1 MGKSF
6 DQYYQD
12 KLLPNLLILEE
23 KRKKNKKFG
32 VIAFVFVFLTYLI
45 ANIFLYYDL
54 AILVGFISIIPA
66 LIFFFFKKSPIKEDF
81 KNLIVA
87 KIVKY
92 IDESLIYNHYGF
104 IPQPVFRSSLL
115 FRNRIDR
122 YKGDD
127 HVKGKIGKTDI
138 EFSELHAEYK
148 TTTRTKNGGKQTQW
162 HTLFKGFFI
171 IADFHKDFEQKTLIV
186 PNNMPSFMGFIGRK
200 LKKWSAP
207 IGKIV
212 KLEDV
217 EFSKYFV
224 VYSEDQIEA
233 RYLISTSMMQRIL
246 NYRKKWDKTMHISL
260 IDSKLYMAISTNKN
274 FFEPT
279 TFKSLLGIENYQEM
293 LEYMNLI
300 IEVVEELN
308 LNTRIWTKQ

>member
-6 DQYYQD
+6 EQYYHQQ
-12 KLLPNLLILEE
+12 LFPVLQRLEA
-23 KRKKNKKFG
+23 KRKHNKKITLRALL
-32 VIAFVFVFLTYLI
+32 VIGLVFVVFSWLVALDI
-45 ANIFLYYDL
+45 GIL
-54 AILVGFISIIPA
+54 AAVITSIPVA
-66 LIFFFFKKSPIKEDF
+66 FYSFFKVKPIKATF
-81 KNLIVA
+81 KNEVVA
-87 KIVKY
+87 NIVKY
-92 IDESLIYNHYGF
+92 IDESLEYNPSGYIARGHF
-104 IPQPVFRSSLL
+104 SRSLL
-115 FRNRIDR
+115 FRNKIDR

-127 HVKGKIGKTDI
+127 FVKGKIGKTDI
-138 EFSELHAEYK
+138 EFSEIHAEYK
-148 TTTRTKNGGKQTQW
+148 TTTRTKNGGTQTTW

-171 IADFHKDFEQKTLIV
+171 MADFHKNFEYKTLIV
-186 PNNMPSFMGFIGRK
+186 PNNMPSFMGFVGRK

-217 EFSKYFV
+217 EFSNYFV
-224 VYSEDQIEA
+224 VYSEDQVEA
-233 RYLISTSMMQRIL
+233 RYLISTAMMQRIL
-246 NYRKKWDKTMHISL
+246 NYRKKWDKSIHISL

-300 IEVVEELN
+300 IDLVEDLN
-308 LNTRIWTKQ
+308 LNTRIWTKE